1 MTPGPR
7 SDLDFDRSAVEDR
20 GCPELHNRHCASDCG
35 CCDYQTSARNA
46 GAELM
51 PGLEAKSDGTMILLR
66 GYGQVYNTNAG
77 RADCGEGF
85 LLSDD
90 QFADMIS
97 TLPGRLRDNCEA
109 KFRAE
114 VEWLREVFIQ
124 AERQREQ
131 QVTRARSHQ
140 ALGRI
145 VQHVG
150 HLLACAEQLDFDWLT
165 QHAPTEAAR
174 GLGVFYLFPG
184 RLRALSESARRKAR
198 QGDNAQLLSL
208 ADAADHLADEL
219 VLLDQAS
226 EDNIHRELPD
236 NDDYDVHHL
245 ADAIRIAQRLEL
257 AARTALEKSKKKAA
271 RFRVRRGGR
280 W

>member
-1 MTPGPR
+1 MDKCATR
-7 SDLDFDRSAVEDR
+7 TLD
-20 GCPELHNRHCASDCG
+20 
-35 CCDYQTSARNA
+35 
-46 GAELM
+46 
-51 PGLEAKSDGTMILLR
+51 
-66 GYGQVYNTNAG
+66 G
-77 RADCGEGF
+77 RIACESC

-90 QFADMIS
+90 QFADMMS
-97 TLPGRLRDNCEA
+97 TLPGRLRDSCEA

-114 VEWLREVFIQ
+114 LEWFREVFIQ
-124 AERQREQ
+124 AERQHEQ
-131 QVTRARSHQ
+131 QVTQAQSHQ

-145 VQHVG
+145 IQHVG

-174 GLGVFYLFPG
+174 ALGVFYLFPG

-198 QGDNAQLLSL
+198 QADNAQLLSL

-226 EDNIHRELPD
+226 EENIHRELPD
-236 NDDYDVHHL
+236 NDITACIIWPMRSASRSDL
-245 ADAIRIAQRLEL
+245 SSRLEPRL
-257 AARTALEKSKKKAA
+257 KRARKKAA
-271 RFRVRRGGR
+271 HFRVRRGGR